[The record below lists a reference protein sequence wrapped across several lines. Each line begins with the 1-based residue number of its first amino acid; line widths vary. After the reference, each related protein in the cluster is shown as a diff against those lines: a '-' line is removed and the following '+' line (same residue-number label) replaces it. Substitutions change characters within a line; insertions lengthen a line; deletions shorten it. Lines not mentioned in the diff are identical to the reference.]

1 MEGRTD
7 SILRIRSHDRQ
18 IVKVAKERYP
28 VTDRL
33 QQIAGVGPITALCF
47 VVTLDDPLRFK
58 SSRSVG
64 PFLGLRPRRCQTGD
78 YDPELP
84 ITRAGDRLMR
94 KLLVQASQYI
104 LGHFG
109 PDTDLHRWGDKLAAR
124 GGKNAKKRAIVAT
137 ARKLSVL
144 LHRLWMAGS
153 DYEPLRHANRSKKAA

>member
-1 MEGRTD
+1 MVVAVPERAPAHELLLVREEFHDPEGVWLPLVSGAR
-7 SILRIRSHDRQ
+7 
-18 IVKVAKERYP
+18 
-28 VTDRL
+28 
-33 QQIAGVGPITALCF
+33 VGTSAPRRRAQLAA
-47 VVTLDDPLRFK
+47 
-58 SSRSVG
+58 
-64 PFLGLRPRRCQTGD
+64 LRPDVDLMDLRGNVPTRVGRCQTGD